1 MMSKNF
7 KETLCKNRKME
18 PFHTGYAFKDGLCAS
33 CYIEQQAEQ
42 IARLKENYIKGQLYT
57 VRQLIGQL
65 KYREQD
71 IVQMLQAAKPQKGIN
86 DE

>member
-18 PFHTGYAFKDGLCAS
+18 PLHTGYAFKDGLCAS

-42 IARLKENYIKGQLYT
+42 IDRLEDALQSIMTYTRLGVGSVRRIRQVAGQAL
-57 VRQLIGQL
+57 
-65 KYREQD
+65 
-71 IVQMLQAAKPQKGIN
+71 AAQPQGG
-86 DE
+86 E